1 MNRARPGKPNRT
13 RSIRSQVIIGM
24 LSFLLPLITLLLV
37 YNFYTVN
44 LLREKTALSNK
55 NTLQIYSEIVEN
67 GLQRTSSQLLDAI
80 LFHNNYYRIYNS
92 TDEVD
97 RYIATYD
104 LTDQLQKTFASGS
117 SADLDFVFTGNVNN
131 IIYNLNS
138 KSIPDLEQKFTIRDD
153 LLRFVR
159 DESLYESNDWTICAL
174 AGQNYLVKILGHD
187 GVYVGAAVSLAN
199 LSSPLV
205 KGKLFDDYK
214 ILYTDTDGQPLTE
227 SEFAGEKGFSLI
239 PTDKVYTLSGF
250 PDRYMILSIPMNEAP
265 VMMVAAVKDPTFLT
279 TLNAVQLFLFFASL
293 MTVFLLP
300 FAVLLLRRTVIKPF
314 GQLVS
319 AMEEIRAGNLS
330 ARADVQ
336 YNSREFKQVNDTFNL
351 MIEEIQHLKIE
362 AYEEQLAK
370 QKAELQYLQ
379 FQIRPHFFLN
389 SLKSLYGMAQNSKIS
404 EIQQLILALSSHFR
418 YMFKDNYALVKLRDE
433 LNHIKNF
440 IQIQQLYTSK
450 QYLCE
455 IDVEEQLM
463 DLMIPPISVQTFV
476 ENAIKHAIQP
486 DKVLEIRIRSRLLA
500 SEDGDFASITIID
513 NGPGFSA
520 EMLDNLNFEDP
531 QVLAKGH
538 IGLANVIQRLNIIY
552 QGQAHVVFANN
563 NSGGAVC
570 EIIIP
575 IRHETNEKYP
585 YSNDQYPQ
593 LPGKRGDPS

>member
-1 MNRARPGKPNRT
+1 
-13 RSIRSQVIIGM
+13 M
-24 LSFLLPLITLLLV
+24 LSFLLPLITLLIV

-80 LFHNNYYRIYNS
+80 IYHNNYYRIYNS
-92 TDEVD
+92 TEEVE

-117 SADLDFVFTGNVNN
+117 SADLYFVFSGNVNN
-131 IIYNLNS
+131 IIYNTNS
-138 KSIPDLEQKFTIRDD
+138 KNTPGLDQKFTIRAQ
-153 LLRFVR
+153 LMGFVQ
-159 DESLYESNDWTICAL
+159 DETQYEPNHWTICEL
-174 AGQNYLVKILGHD
+174 AGQNYLVKILGHG

-199 LSSPLV
+199 LGSPLT
-205 KGKLFDDYK
+205 KGKLFDDYQ
-214 ILYTDTDGQPLTE
+214 ILYTNMSGHPLTE
-227 SEFAGEKGFSLI
+227 SDFISEKGLSLT
-239 PTDKVYTLSGF
+239 PSDKVYTLSGF
-250 PDRYMILSIPMNEAP
+250 PDRYMVLAIPLNEAP
-265 VMMVAAVKDPTFLT
+265 VQMVAAVKDPTFLT
-279 TLNAVQLFLFFASL
+279 TLNTVQLFLFFASI

-319 AMEEIRAGNLS
+319 TMEQIRAGNLS

-336 YNSREFKQVNDTFNL
+336 YNSTEFKQTNDTFNQ
-351 MIEEIQHLKIE
+351 MIEEIQNLKIE

-389 SLKSLYGMAQNSKIS
+389 SLKSLYGMAQNSKIN

-418 YMFKDNYALVKLRDE
+418 YMFKDNYTLVKLKDE
-433 LNHIKNF
+433 LNHIKNY
-440 IQIQQLYTSK
+440 IQIQQLYTTK

-455 IDVEEQLM
+455 IDVDEQLM
-463 DLMIPPISVQTFV
+463 DLLIPPISIQTFV

-486 DKVLEIRIRSRLLA
+486 DKVLEIRIRARLLA
-500 SEDGDFASITIID
+500 SEEGDFASITITD
-513 NGPGFSA
+513 NGQGFSP
-520 EMLDNLNFEDP
+520 EMLDYLNFSDP
-531 QVLAKGH
+531 QILAEGH
-538 IGLANVIQRLNIIY
+538 IGLSNVIQRFNIIF

-563 NSGGAVC
+563 SLGGAVC

-575 IRHETNEKYP
+575 IGYDTNVQYRLLPEKKEE
-585 YSNDQYPQ
+585 QT
-593 LPGKRGDPS
+593 